1 MGKKTLCIVLAAL
14 LTASTLAVAA
24 SAAEVEK
31 ETSTGTK
38 GTIFFDTGDWNS
50 TKLQFY
56 IWDDTNGMKATKSGW
71 IDGNPWGSQKKLGGT
86 LREDLSGKDGN
97 KGNVFESYE
106 IELESDH
113 VYCVIFNDPDHGQ
126 TFDCCLTAEA
136 FGVTADEVWEDYL
149 KFPTE
154 PSYAGT
160 YEENK
165 DKYNEEEA
173 KKVIRPSEGT
183 EKPDPV
189 PTPNPTEPQKGKIFF
204 DTGDWNSTKL
214 QFYIW
219 DDTNGMKA
227 TKDGWVD
234 ANPWGSNKKLGGTL
248 LTEVSDDMQA
258 KGKVFESYEVELDPT
273 HIYFVIFNDPD
284 HGQTF
289 DCCLSVDALGDIA
302 YRTGNILENPVDSE
316 KTAEE
321 AAFKKS
327 GLGAK
332 LCLTSSGKLQGSTI
346 PVGTNCPGEVATFI
360 FKYLGQKEKI
370 SGEDIVTKD
379 IVKKA
384 IEAFG
389 TTADDVWAEYQKHEG
404 EENYQA
410 DEAKAVLGL
419 SGSENP
425 DPQPQPIGPALGDVD
440 GDGAITS
447 MDSFVILRVSVGL
460 ESYSE
465 DQTKLAD
472 VDADGEITSGDAF
485 FVLRRSVGLTTPYAI
500 G

>member
-1 MGKKTLCIVLAAL
+1 MAAL

-106 IELESDH
+106 
-113 VYCVIFNDPDHGQ
+113 
-126 TFDCCLTAEA
+126 
-136 FGVTADEVWEDYL
+136 
-149 KFPTE
+149 
-154 PSYAGT
+154 
-160 YEENK
+160 
-165 DKYNEEEA
+165 
-173 KKVIRPSEGT
+173 
-183 EKPDPV
+183 
-189 PTPNPTEPQKGKIFF
+189 
-204 DTGDWNSTKL
+204 
-214 QFYIW
+214 
-219 DDTNGMKA
+219 M
-227 TKDGWVD
+227 
-234 ANPWGSNKKLGGTL
+234 
-248 LTEVSDDMQA
+248 
-258 KGKVFESYEVELDPT
+258 ELDPT

-289 DCCLSVDALGDIA
+289 DCCLSVDALGDTA
-302 YRTGNILENPVDSE
+302 YRTGNMLENPVDSE

-321 AAFKKS
+321 AAFKTS
-327 GLGAK
+327 GLGSK

-370 SGEDIVTKD
+370 SGEDIVTED

-410 DEAKAVLGL
+410 DAAKAVLGL

-425 DPQPQPIGPALGDVD
+425 NPQPIGSALGDVD
-440 GDGAITS
+440 SDGVITS
-447 MDSFVILRVSVGL
+447 SDSLSILRVSVGL
-460 ESYSE
+460 DSYSE
-465 DQTKLAD
+465 EQTKLAD

>member
-1 MGKKTLCIVLAAL
+1 LAAL

-50 TKLQFY
+50 TQLQFY
-56 IWDDTNGMKATKSGW
+56 IWDETTGLKATKNGW
-71 IDGNPWGSQKKLGGT
+71 IESNPWGSKKKLSGT

-113 VYCVIFNDPDHGQ
+113 VYCVIFYDP
-126 TFDCCLTAEA
+126 E
-136 FGVTADEVWEDYL
+136 
-149 KFPTE
+149 
-154 PSYAGT
+154 
-160 YEENK
+160 
-165 DKYNEEEA
+165 
-173 KKVIRPSEGT
+173 
-183 EKPDPV
+183 
-189 PTPNPTEPQKGKIFF
+189 
-204 DTGDWNSTKL
+204 TGS
-214 QFYIW
+214 
-219 DDTNGMKA
+219 
-227 TKDGWVD
+227 
-234 ANPWGSNKKLGGTL
+234 
-248 LTEVSDDMQA
+248 
-258 KGKVFESYEVELDPT
+258 
-273 HIYFVIFNDPD
+273 
-284 HGQTF
+284 QTF
-289 DCCLSVDALGDIA
+289 DCCLSVEALGDTA
-302 YRTGNILENPVDSE
+302 YIVDGPMLEAPVDSE
-316 KTAEE
+316 KKAVEAE
-321 AAFKKS
+321 FRNS
-327 GLGAK
+327 GLGSK

-440 GDGAITS
+440 GDGVITS

>member
-1 MGKKTLCIVLAAL
+1 MATYEDLKEVLKESLQAKGVINKVKANIRSEIFKSIDDEDQEKPKLSYENLIVNELIREYLEFNNYKFALSVFLAESNQPNEALDKNFLTKELKVKLDKDSQKLPLLYGLAFQNFTEKNYKQECFLWARKLYALCIVLAAL

-113 VYCVIFNDPDHGQ
+113 VYCVIFYDP
-126 TFDCCLTAEA
+126 E
-136 FGVTADEVWEDYL
+136 
-149 KFPTE
+149 
-154 PSYAGT
+154 
-160 YEENK
+160 
-165 DKYNEEEA
+165 
-173 KKVIRPSEGT
+173 
-183 EKPDPV
+183 
-189 PTPNPTEPQKGKIFF
+189 
-204 DTGDWNSTKL
+204 TGS
-214 QFYIW
+214 
-219 DDTNGMKA
+219 
-227 TKDGWVD
+227 
-234 ANPWGSNKKLGGTL
+234 
-248 LTEVSDDMQA
+248 
-258 KGKVFESYEVELDPT
+258 
-273 HIYFVIFNDPD
+273 
-284 HGQTF
+284 QTF
-289 DCCLSVDALGDIA
+289 DCCLSVEALGDTA
-302 YRTGNILENPVDSE
+302 YIVDGPMLEAPVDSE
-316 KTAEE
+316 KKAVEAE
-321 AAFKKS
+321 FRNS

-440 GDGAITS
+440 GDGVITS